1 MFNYDRADFFANG
14 LTHPVL
20 LRALGNELRAMDT
33 VFRTLRWRYS
43 LLARNISPLIIQFAK
58 LFSLQIF
65 NYSNHHQGLHS
76 HEKRPLKMSK
86 WQALDLRADLCLSIS
101 AETDF
106 QETVV
111 DGSETDFQHSLRL
124 LGGQISPLCSTPEP
138 WTSSQCYLIRVLHQS
153 CILAWGA
160 FHLMNPLQSR
170 TKVGWLRFDN
180 DGGDI
185 SYGGQGGSQEVE
197 IRANQGS
204 ITGDQGKPLLVTQ
217 RK

>member
-43 LLARNISPLIIQFAK
+43 LVARNICPLIIQFAK

-65 NYSNHHQGLHS
+65 NYSKHRQGLHS

-86 WQALDLRADLCLSIS
+86 WQALDLSADLCLSIS

-106 QETVV
+106 QERVV
-111 DGSETDFQHSLRL
+111 DGSETDFRHSLRL
-124 LGGQISPLCSTPEP
+124 LGGQISPLGSTPQP
-138 WTSSQCYLIRVLHQS
+138 WTSTQCYLIPVLHQS
-153 CILAWGA
+153 CILAGGA
-160 FHLMNPLQSR
+160 LHLMNPL
-170 TKVGWLRFDN
+170 
-180 DGGDI
+180 
-185 SYGGQGGSQEVE
+185 
-197 IRANQGS
+197 
-204 ITGDQGKPLLVTQ
+204 
-217 RK
+217 

>member
-65 NYSNHHQGLHS
+65 NYSKHRQGLHS

-106 QETVV
+106 QERVV
-111 DGSETDFQHSLRL
+111 DGSETDFRHSLRL
-124 LGGQISPLCSTPEP
+124 LGGQISPLGSTPMP
-138 WTSSQCYLIRVLHQS
+138 WTSSQCYLIPVLHQS
-153 CILAWGA
+153 CILAGGA
-160 FHLMNPLQSR
+160 FHLMNPLQSDKGR
-170 TKVGWLRFDN
+170 LAAIW
-180 DGGDI
+180 
-185 SYGGQGGSQEVE
+185 
-197 IRANQGS
+197 
-204 ITGDQGKPLLVTQ
+204 
-217 RK
+217 